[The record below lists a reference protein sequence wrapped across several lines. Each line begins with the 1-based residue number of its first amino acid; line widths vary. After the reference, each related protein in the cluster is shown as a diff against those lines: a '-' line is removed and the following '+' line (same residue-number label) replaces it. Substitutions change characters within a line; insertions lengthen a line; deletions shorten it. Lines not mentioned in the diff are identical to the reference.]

1 MIKGA
6 FNILVVL
13 LVIGYFAGGDSE
25 PRKWGGKDP
34 VKKTAKVEKVEKHWS
49 ESEKQKVYSALNEFC
64 KAQNYT
70 CLSGSYVSFS
80 KNGYVSPVVRVQYPI
95 TWYATKDIRAVSK
108 HNARAV
114 NNYLKFNTD
123 VTQVK
128 YTIIKVVGIDGTETR
143 YGI

>member
-13 LVIGYFAGGDSE
+13 LVIGYFAGGDSDNASKE
-25 PRKWGGKDP
+25 T
-34 VKKTAKVEKVEKHWS
+34 VKQTAKVERVEKHWS
-49 ESEKQKVYSALNEFC
+49 ESEKKQVYDALNKFC
-64 KAQNYT
+64 SSQNYT

-128 YTIIKVVGIDGTETR
+128 YTIIKVVGINGKETR

>member
-1 MIKGA
+1 MIKGI
-6 FNILVVL
+6 FGILVVL
-13 LVIGYFAGGDSE
+13 FLIGHFAGDSDNAS
-25 PRKWGGKDP
+25 GN
-34 VKKTAKVEKVEKHWS
+34 TAKQTAEVERVEKHWS
-49 ESEKQKVYSALNEFC
+49 ESEKRQVYDALNRFC
-64 KAQNYT
+64 SGQNYT

-80 KNGYVSPVVRVQYPI
+80 KNGHVSPVVRVQYPI
-95 TWYATKDIRAVSK
+95 TWYATKDIRAVSE

-128 YTIIKVVGIDGTETR
+128 HTIIKVVGIDGKETR